1 MGVAE
6 ERKIEREK
14 RDRRKKKKIKEGKK
28 EKASVK
34 KNWVLTFKL
43 TALIV

>member
-14 RDRRKKKKIKEGKK
+14 RDRRKKKIKEGKK
-28 EKASVK
+28 EEASVK

-43 TALIV
+43 TTLIK